1 MRPGPLIRGWGLNLS
16 ATFAQTTTAI
26 SVHALGDSP
35 VFGESTITV
44 SIDDEGGGPFI
55 SLSQPSGGKID
66 MDYEQLL
73 QVADAARMLMEGLI
87 VETKTVDSGGA

>member
-1 MRPGPLIRGWGLNLS
+1 MS

-35 VFGESTITV
+35 VFGDSTVTV

-55 SLSQPSGGKID
+55 SLFQPSGGKID
-66 MDYEQLL
+66 LDYEQLL
-73 QVADAARMLMEGLI
+73 LVVDAAKMLMDGAALSGEG
-87 VETKTVDSGGA
+87 K

>member
-16 ATFAQTTTAI
+16 ATFAQTTIAI

-35 VFGESTITV
+35 VFGDSTVTV

-55 SLSQPSGGKID
+55 SLFQPSGGKID
-66 MDYEQLL
+66 LDYEQLL
-73 QVADAARMLMEGLI
+73 LVVDAARMLMEGI
-87 VETKTVDSGGA
+87 EPESAG